1 MAGIENHMKKH
12 AAILKPK
19 FDTVQNTLEKE
30 LGDKHIADWSHPTGG
45 YFVSIDTIEG
55 CASEVVRMAAEAGV
69 KLTPA
74 GSTYPYQRDPLNRN
88 IRIAPSFPSREE
100 IRSAM
105 ELVSICIQR
114 TSIKKIMEKNNPA
127 RIVSGVLP
135 TDREQN

>member
-45 YFVSIDTIEG
+45 YFVSIDTMKG
-55 CASEVVRMAAEAGV
+55 CASKVVKMAAEAGV

-74 GSTYPYQRDPLNRN
+74 GSTYPYRKDALDRN

-100 IRSAM
+100 IRTAM

-114 TSIKKIMEKNNPA
+114 VSIEEIIKDNENK
-127 RIVSGVLP
+127 
-135 TDREQN
+135 